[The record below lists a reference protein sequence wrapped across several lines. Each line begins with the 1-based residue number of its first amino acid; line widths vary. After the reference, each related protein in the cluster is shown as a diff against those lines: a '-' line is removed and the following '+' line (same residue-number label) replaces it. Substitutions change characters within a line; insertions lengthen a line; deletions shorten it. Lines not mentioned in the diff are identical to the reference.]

1 MLSTYAHVPQEWR
14 RAFLTAGTW
23 AGMTPTDK
31 ELQYALANWAT
42 DTTVEDALATM
53 KKRRILD
60 ARGFLQREERLRAAS
75 RDY

>member
-1 MLSTYAHVPQEWR
+1 MLRTYAHVPQEWR

-31 ELQYALANWAT
+31 ELQYALTTWKP
-42 DTTVEDALATM
+42 DTTVDEALAMM

-60 ARGFLQREERLRAAS
+60 ARGFLQREERLRLAS
-75 RDY
+75 GD